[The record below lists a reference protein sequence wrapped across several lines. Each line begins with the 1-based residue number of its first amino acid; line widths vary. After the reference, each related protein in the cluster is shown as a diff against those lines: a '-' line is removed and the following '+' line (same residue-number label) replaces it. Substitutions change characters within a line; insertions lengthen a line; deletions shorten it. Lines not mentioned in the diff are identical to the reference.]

1 MVFGFDPDAPVLPPI
16 RECEPRRGFREIG
29 E

>member
-1 MVFGFDPDAPVLPPI
+1 VFGFDPDAPVLPPI